1 MRGLLGG
8 GDLGLST
15 AAAATAGLLLDLR
28 ESFILPLLLQL
39 LLVFLPGL
47 AKDVGTPT
55 NPSYYRCRQAAVDKE
70 GTGGVSGCQEGSRLT
85 LNNLRAGRRPVQR
98 FAGGGFVVAILV
110 RVTLNI
116 VLLRVAC

>member
-15 AAAATAGLLLDLR
+15 AAAAAAGLLLDLR
-28 ESFILPLLLQL
+28 ESFIPALLLQL

-47 AKDVGTPT
+47 AKDVGTPS
-55 NPSYYRCRQAAVDKE
+55 NCRCRQAAVDKE